1 MKAVSALYQSII
13 GSAWFMVAD
22 LVTFSLLNGTKLRYT
37 TYDASLVS
45 GGNTFLATGPLIK
58 RTKTHWKIGLDVDEM
73 DLEVYPHAA
82 DLVGALT
89 WQAAVQQGVFD
100 GATFQLERAAMK
112 PDGVMKVTVTNPGS
126 GYASPPAVVFSGGG
140 GTGAAGTA
148 VLSGNTVAS
157 VTMTN
162 CGSNYSSAPTVQFT
176 GGGGANAAG
185 TAKLGS
191 PADTS
196 AGTAIMFA
204 GRIAECDFGRNG
216 VKAKI
221 NSHLELLNVNMP
233 RNLYQ
238 PGCVHTLY
246 DAGCTLSKATFTFTG
261 TVGAG
266 ATAST
271 LPIAGTGQ
279 ADGYYALGTVK
290 LTSGA
295 NAGLSRS
302 VKLWAG
308 GVATLLSPLPA
319 APTNGDGVQI
329 AAGCDKQQATCLN
342 KFANLGN
349 FGGEPYVPVPET
361 TT

>member
-1 MKAVSALYQSII
+1 MKTASALLTSIL
-13 GSAWFMVAD
+13 GSGQFLMAD
-22 LVTFSLLNGTKLRYT
+22 LFTFTLVNGTVQRIT
-37 TYDASLVS
+37 SYDVPLKS
-45 GGNTFLATGPLIK
+45 GGNTFVTSPRIK
-58 RTKTHWKIGLDVDEM
+58 RGKTHWKIGLDVDEL
-73 DLEVYPHAA
+73 DLEVYPQAS
-82 DLVGALT
+82 DLVGALS
-89 WQAAVQQGVFD
+89 WQAAMQQGVFD
-100 GATFQLERAAMK
+100 GATLELDRAFMK

-126 GYASPPAVVFSGGG
+126 GYSSPPTVVFSGGG
-140 GTGAAGTA
+140 GSGAAGTA

-162 CGSNYSSAPTVQFT
+162 CGSNYSSAPSVQFQ

-185 TAKLGS
+185 TAALGS
-191 PADTS
+191 PTDTS
-196 AGTAIMFA
+196 AGTLITFA
-204 GRIAECDFGRNG
+204 GRVAECDFGRNG
-216 VKAKI
+216 VTFKI

-246 DAGCTLSKATFTFTG
+246 DAGCTLTKATFTFTG

-266 ATAST
+266 ATVST

-279 ADGYYALGTVK
+279 GDGYYALGTVK

-302 VKLWAG
+302 VKSWAG

-319 APTNGDGVQI
+319 APANGDGVQI
-329 AAGCDKQQATCLN
+329 AAGCDKQQATCN
-342 KFANLGN
+342 TKFANLAN
-349 FGGEPYVPVPET
+349 FRGFPYVPVPET